1 MAVDIKSPQFPES
14 IFEGTL
20 SSWLKKEGQEIKQ
33 DEVLAEIE
41 TDKVVI
47 EVTAPTDGIMGK
59 IIVDEGSTIKS
70 SEIIGN
76 YNEQSGASNKVEVET
91 KKTESEINTV
101 VEPEEIIEEP
111 KKLIEEPAPNIA
123 PTKVESDTNTSD
135 IGDQDLKGFRM
146 GPAAKKLLKEKSV
159 PIENVA
165 SSSKKGVITK
175 KDVMEASIDSEKPTE
190 NIKKDESKAV
200 EESKRVPMSRL
211 RSVVAERLL
220 ESQSQTASLTTFNE
234 VDLHEIKA
242 LREKYKETFEDKF
255 GVKLGFM
262 GMFLKAS
269 SIALQEMPIVN
280 ASIDG
285 KDIVYHGFQ
294 DIGVAVSTERGL
306 VVPVVRNVQNLTIA
320 EIEIAI
326 RDFSLKAR
334 EGKIGIEDITGGT
347 FTISNGG
354 VFGSLISTPILNP
367 PQSAILGM
375 HKIQERPVALN
386 GSIEIRPMMYL
397 ALTYDHRLLDG
408 KDAVSFLVKIK
419 DVLESPESMLLGV

>member
-1 MAVDIKSPQFPES
+1 MAIDIKSPQFPES

-47 EVTAPTDGIMGK
+47 EVTAPSDGIMGK
-59 IIVDEGSTIKS
+59 VIVKEGSTIKS
-70 SEIIGN
+70 SEVIGS
-76 YNEQSGASNKVEVET
+76 YNEGELKAEPNEVKEASSVEKQDEPAEKLEKV
-91 KKTESEINTV
+91 KV
-101 VEPEEIIEEP
+101 VEEKQEIQEP
-111 KKLIEEPAPNIA
+111 KEVAKTFEAEEENNG
-123 PTKVESDTNTSD
+123 ELD
-135 IGDQDLKGFRM
+135 IKGFRM
-146 GPAAKKLLKEKSV
+146 GPAAKKLLKEKSLTT
-159 PIENVA
+159 ENIKT
-165 SSSKKGVITK
+165 SSKKGVVTK
-175 KDVMEASIDSEKPTE
+175 KDILEAERTQKEIKTSSVKETSKELGSSE
-190 NIKKDESKAV
+190 
-200 EESKRVPMSRL
+200 RVPMTRL
-211 RSVVAERLL
+211 RSVVAKRLL
-220 ESQSQTASLTTFNE
+220 ESQAQTASLTTFNE
-234 VDLHEIKA
+234 VDLHEVKI
-242 LREKYKETFEDKF
+242 LREKYKESFEEKF

-285 KDIVYHGFQ
+285 DDIIYHGFQ

-320 EIEIAI
+320 EIELSI
-326 RDFSLKAR
+326 RDLSLKAR
-334 EGKIGIEDITGGT
+334 DGKLDIEDMTGGT
-347 FTISNGG
+347 FTVSNGG
-354 VFGSLISTPILNP
+354 VFGSLLSTPILNP

-375 HKIQERPVALN
+375 HKIQERPMAIN
-386 GSIEIRPMMYL
+386 GNVEIRPMMYL

-419 DVLESPESMLLGV
+419 EILESPESMILGV

>member
-101 VEPEEIIEEP
+101 EEPEEIIEEP

-123 PTKVESDTNTSD
+123 PTKVESDTNTSY

>member
-101 VEPEEIIEEP
+101 EEPEEIIEEP

-123 PTKVESDTNTSD
+123 PTEVESDTNTSD

>member
-1 MAVDIKSPQFPES
+1 MAIDIKSPQFPES

-47 EVTAPTDGIMGK
+47 EVTAPSDGVMEK
-59 IIVDEGSTIKS
+59 IIIDEGATIKS
-70 SEIIGN
+70 SEIIGT
-76 YNEQSGASNKVEVET
+76 YDDVKGSKPS
-91 KKTESEINTV
+91 V
-101 VEPEEIIEEP
+101 VVKEEKIEEEP
-111 KKLIEEPAPNIA
+111 KAEEAASPPPAPAPIKEEVKEPASEAKKISSEN
-123 PTKVESDTNTSD
+123 KK
-135 IGDQDLKGFRM
+135 DLKGFRM
-146 GPAAKKLLKEKSV
+146 GPAAKKLLNEKD
-159 PIENVA
+159 VA
-165 SSSKKGVITK
+165 VEDIQTTTKKGVITK
-175 KDVMEASIDSEKPTE
+175 QDILNA
-190 NIKKDESKAV
+190 ESKV
-200 EESKRVPMSRL
+200 ESGKTGSDNSVTESTTSSKRVPMTRL
-211 RSVVAERLL
+211 RSVVAKRLL

-234 VDLHEIKA
+234 VDLFEVKE
-242 LREKYKETFEDKF
+242 LRAKYKETFEEKF

-285 KDIVYHGFQ
+285 DDIVYHGFQ
-294 DIGVAVSTERGL
+294 DIGVAVSTDRGL
-306 VVPVVRNVQNLTIA
+306 VVPVVRDVQNQSIA
-320 EIEIAI
+320 EIELAI
-326 RDFSLKAR
+326 RDYSIKAR
-334 EGKIGIEDITGGT
+334 DGKLGIEDMTGGT

-354 VFGSLISTPILNP
+354 VFGSLLSTPILNP

-375 HKIQERPVALN
+375 HKIQDRPMVVN
-386 GSIEIRPMMYL
+386 GNIEIRPVMYL

-419 DVLESPESMLLGV
+419 EILESPESMILGV

>member
-101 VEPEEIIEEP
+101 EEPEQIIEEP
-111 KKLIEEPAPNIA
+111 KKLIEEPAPDIA

>member
-76 YNEQSGASNKVEVET
+76 YNEQSGASNKVKVET
-91 KKTESEINTV
+91 KRTESEINTV
-101 VEPEEIIEEP
+101 EEPEEIIEEP

-135 IGDQDLKGFRM
+135 IGDHDLKGFRM

>member
-101 VEPEEIIEEP
+101 EEPEEIIEEP

-135 IGDQDLKGFRM
+135 IEDQDLKGFRM

>member
-76 YNEQSGASNKVEVET
+76 YNEQSGESNKVEVET
-91 KKTESEINTV
+91 KENENEINTV
-101 VEPEEIIEEP
+101 EEPEEIIEEP
-111 KKLIEEPAPNIA
+111 KKLIEEPAHDIA
-123 PTKVESDTNTSD
+123 STKVESDTNTSD

>member
-1 MAVDIKSPQFPES
+1 MAIDIKSPQFPES

-47 EVTAPTDGIMGK
+47 EVTAPSDGVMGK
-59 IIVDEGSTIKS
+59 ALVKEGATIKS
-70 SEIIGN
+70 SEVIGSYKEGEVEAKPKIVEETN
-76 YNEQSGASNKVEVET
+76 VVKQQVEPVKEVEIDKKVEEKHEEQKVFETDVE
-91 KKTESEINTV
+91 K
-101 VEPEEIIEEP
+101 EEQDS
-111 KKLIEEPAPNIA
+111 
-123 PTKVESDTNTSD
+123 KV
-135 IGDQDLKGFRM
+135 FRM
-146 GPAAKKLLKEKSV
+146 GPAAKKLLKEKSLSV
-159 PIENVA
+159 EDVKT
-165 SSSKKGVITK
+165 SSKKGVVTK
-175 KDVMEASIDSEKPTE
+175 KDILEAEKIQKEIKPALVKETTKEIGSSE
-190 NIKKDESKAV
+190 
-200 EESKRVPMSRL
+200 RVPMTRL
-211 RSVVAERLL
+211 RSVVAKRLL

-234 VDLHEIKA
+234 VDLHQVKI
-242 LREKYKETFEDKF
+242 LREKYKESFEEKF

-285 KDIVYHGFQ
+285 DDIIYHGFQ

-320 EIEIAI
+320 EIELAI
-326 RDFSLKAR
+326 RDLSIKAR
-334 EGKIGIEDITGGT
+334 DGKLDIEDMTGGT
-347 FTISNGG
+347 FTVSNGG
-354 VFGSLISTPILNP
+354 VFGSLLSTPILNP

-375 HKIQERPVALN
+375 HKIQERPMAIN
-386 GSIEIRPMMYL
+386 GNVEIRPMMYL

-408 KDAVSFLVKIK
+408 KDAVSFLVKVKEI
-419 DVLESPESMLLGV
+419 LESPESMILGV

>member
-91 KKTESEINTV
+91 KKNESEINTV
-101 VEPEEIIEEP
+101 EEPEEIIEEP

-135 IGDQDLKGFRM
+135 AVDQDLKGFRM

>member
-1 MAVDIKSPQFPES
+1 MAIDIKSPQFPES

-47 EVTAPTDGIMGK
+47 EVTAPSDGVMGK
-59 IIVDEGSTIKS
+59 VLVDEGAIIKS
-70 SEIIGN
+70 SEVIGS
-76 YNEQSGASNKVEVET
+76 YKESAIENESKVVEETDVPEEEVELDKKAEEVKEVEVKQEVHEAHET
-91 KKTESEINTV
+91 SEKTKEKI
-101 VEPEEIIEEP
+101 
-111 KKLIEEPAPNIA
+111 
-123 PTKVESDTNTSD
+123 VESDT
-135 IGDQDLKGFRM
+135 KGFRM
-146 GPAAKKLLKEKSV
+146 GPAAKKLLKEKSLTT
-159 PIENVA
+159 ENIKTT
-165 SSSKKGVITK
+165 SKKGVVTK
-175 KDVMEASIDSEKPTE
+175 KDILEAEKTQKVAEPKTKKE
-190 NIKKDESKAV
+190 NISEMGSS
-200 EESKRVPMSRL
+200 ERVPMTRL
-211 RSVVAERLL
+211 RSVVAKRLL
-220 ESQSQTASLTTFNE
+220 ESQAQTASLTTFNE
-234 VDLHEIKA
+234 VDLHEVKI
-242 LREKYKETFEDKF
+242 LREKYKESFEEKF

-285 KDIVYHGFQ
+285 DDIVYHGFQ

-320 EIEIAI
+320 EIELAI
-326 RDFSLKAR
+326 RDLSLKAR
-334 EGKIGIEDITGGT
+334 DGKLDIEDMTGGT
-347 FTISNGG
+347 FTVSNGG
-354 VFGSLISTPILNP
+354 VFGSLLSTPILNP

-375 HKIQERPVALN
+375 HKIQERPMAVN
-386 GSIEIRPMMYL
+386 GNVEIRPMMYL

-419 DVLESPESMLLGV
+419 EILESPESMILGV

>member
-101 VEPEEIIEEP
+101 EEPEEIIEEP
-111 KKLIEEPAPNIA
+111 KKLIEEPAPDIA

-285 KDIVYHGFQ
+285 KDIIYHGFQ